1 MPFQSLYSAI
11 LTQTSDSIVPNT
23 GSDSRNTITG
33 TWVRVTT
40 GSFNFLSSGSFSG
53 ASGSFTGSISTNLF
67 YTPVN
72 MNDTG
77 SILFSIL
84 NDSTASLKTT
94 FYPNS
99 ITLSDSV
106 IQGSCSID
114 IGINY
119 IGG

>member
-11 LTQTSDSIVPNT
+11 LTQTSDSIAPNT
-23 GSDSRNTITG
+23 GSDSSNTITG
-33 TWVRVTT
+33 TWVRLTT

-53 ASGSFTGSISTNLF
+53 FSGSYTGSAGSFLY
-67 YTPVN
+67 YTPLN
-72 MNDTG
+72 INDTG
-77 SILFSIL
+77 SISFSIL

-94 FYPNS
+94 FYPNT

-106 IQGSCSID
+106 IQGTCSID